1 MDDILRHRPEHFFFL
16 FGDYGGEMCDEMR
29 GCEFG
34 VFSDKGLDLA
44 IKRFT

>member
-1 MDDILRHRPEHFFFL
+1 VDDILRHRPWRLF

-29 GCEFG
+29 GCELG
-34 VFSDKGLDLA
+34 VFSGKSLAAA